1 MYHEIIETTV
11 CGIPAQIGVVH
22 FMEVKPGFR
31 ADSDLDFWGYNECD
45 WDVLDRKGH
54 KAPWLEKKI
63 TDKERDRIEDKIYEV
78 MRGRLR

>member
-22 FMEVKPGFR
+22 FMEVKPSFR
-31 ADSDLDFWGYNECD
+31 GDSDLDYYGYSECD
-45 WDVLDRKGH
+45 WDVLDRKGY
-54 KAPWLEKKI
+54 KAPWLEKKL